1 MMTTLLLLGLL
12 LVASYYLWRAL
23 ARRKQRQRVGSINGY
38 LFPSAIRAKIQRQHA
53 ATGLDASALLKVEAA
68 LRQFFRIN
76 SAAGKKRVAMPSQ
89 LVDDYWHEFI
99 LHTREY
105 QRFCK
110 DTLGRFL
117 HHTPASGMAGASHQQ
132 QAIQRAWVLAC
143 RDEGINPQRADRLPL
158 LFGIDAL
165 FGIAGGYHSRCNVAS
180 ALMAA
185 PLHRSAAVIWERVA
199 PATRPTLS
207 ALATAA
213 VITATITATMADTI
227 PTATTPT
234 AVATIAAAAVVVA
247 VAVVAAAV
255 IEGGRT

>member
-1 MMTTLLLLGLL
+1 ML

-38 LFPSAIRAKIQRQHA
+38 LFPSAIRAKVQQHHA
-53 ATGLDASALLKVEAA
+53 ASGLDAAALLKVEAA

-76 SAAGKKRVAMPSQ
+76 GAAGKKRVAMPSQ

-110 DTLGRFL
+110 GTLGRFL
-117 HHTPASGMAGASHQQ
+117 HHTPAGGISTQSRQQ

-165 FGIAGGYHSRCNVAS
+165 FGIAGGYHYTLQCGERADGSS
-180 ALMAA
+180 AA
-185 PLHRSAAVIWERVA
+185 PFCGSDLGTSCASDASYTPSSSDSSSDYSNNNSDDGRYDSDGN
-199 PATRPTLS
+199 
-207 ALATAA
+207 
-213 VITATITATMADTI
+213 DTSSSGNDSGCSSSCGSSC
-227 PTATTPT
+227 
-234 AVATIAAAAVVVA
+234 
-247 VAVVAAAV
+247 
-255 IEGGRT
+255 GGGGSD